1 MSNSSASMAKELEH
15 EKRNK
20 PAYDEETL
28 SNLLEAAF
36 VLQEHNLQEH
46 NRGKQE
52 PVTARSRAVET
63 ELNLPPL
70 PPVAAAAEIAAT
82 KVTPSEPSKDDYT
95 PTLAQIVETQHQIQ
109 LRHLELNEALSAVAE
124 RVTEIAHAGGAAVGI
139 VNENEKKVIY
149 RAIAGAMTPPLG
161 AEVVIDKALSAASI
175 KTGHVIR
182 CQHVNSEFLI
192 DPEECRRRRIRSLIS
207 VPIYH
212 EGGIAGAL
220 ELYYS
225 KAEAASEQDVHSCQL
240 MAGLITEAL
249 ARADEMR
256 WKKSLAE
263 ERAVMA
269 QALEKLKPNLAALLD
284 ASSGQKSADQKSAE
298 KDKISTSGETGPRS
312 AFHSGSHSKT
322 TADSG
327 AAAAMASSA
336 NHEAL
341 VTCPKCGHQIVGEE
355 QFCGKCGLPRSNDYE
370 PPSMQSKVA
379 SLWQMQEAS
388 RKKGNAADA
397 ETGTDADSDLA
408 STALTLQ
415 QNAAAVTLEKN
426 STSDSAANSPP
437 NGKQLDSKELDSKQP
452 DSKQEEKSL
461 AADWSSAAS
470 ARDFLERLANRPGG
484 LSSLWQTRRGDVYL
498 VVAVVILAI
507 CALWGAFANRSVVAS
522 GNPAAAA
529 HRKPAPD
536 SDLSPFDRILISMG
550 LAEAPQPP
558 ESKGNP
564 EMQVWVDLQTGL
576 YYCPGADLYSKTPKG
591 KLESQRDAQLDQF
604 EPASRKACN

>member
-15 EKRNK
+15 EKKNK

-46 NRGKQE
+46 NRAKQE
-52 PVTARSRAVET
+52 RGAARPSAVET

-82 KVTPSEPSKDDYT
+82 KVTPSEPLKDDYT

-109 LRHLELNEALSAVAE
+109 LKHLELNEALSAVAE
-124 RVTEIAHAGGAAVGI
+124 RITEIAHAGGAAVGI
-139 VNENEKKVIY
+139 VNENEKKVTY

-161 AEVVIDKALSAASI
+161 AEVAIDKALSAASI

-225 KAEAASEQDVHSCQL
+225 KAEAGSEQDVHSCQL

-269 QALEKLKPNLAALLD
+269 RALEKLKPNLAALLD
-284 ASSGQKSADQKSAE
+284 ASSAQKSSDQK
-298 KDKISTSGETGPRS
+298 SGETGVRP
-312 AFHSGSHSKT
+312 AFHSASHSTSPSKT
-322 TADSG
+322 KSDSG

-336 NHEAL
+336 MQDAL

-355 QFCGKCGLPRSNDYE
+355 QFCGKCGLPRSDDYE

-388 RKKGNAADA
+388 RKKGNAAGAD
-397 ETGTDADSDLA
+397 TDTNADSDLA

-415 QNAAAVTLEKN
+415 QNAAGGSLEKN
-426 STSDSAANSPP
+426 STPDPTSHSAPNS
-437 NGKQLDSKELDSKQP
+437 KQLDSKQV

-484 LSSLWQTRRGDVYL
+484 LSSLWQSRRGDVYL

-522 GNPAAAA
+522 GNPAAA

-564 EMQVWVDLQTGL
+564 DMQVWVDLQTGL

>member
-1 MSNSSASMAKELEH
+1 MSHRSVSMAKELDH

-36 VLQEHNLQEH
+36 VLQEHHLQEH
-46 NRGKQE
+46 NRAQRE
-52 PVTARSRAVET
+52 PVVAQPPAA
-63 ELNLPPL
+63 ELELSLPPL
-70 PPVAAAAEIAAT
+70 PPVAAADEIANT
-82 KVTPSEPSKDDYT
+82 KVTTSEPSKDDYT

-109 LRHLELNEALSAVAE
+109 LRHLELNEALSLVAE
-124 RVTEIAHAGGAAVGI
+124 RITEIAHAGGAAVGI
-139 VNENEKKVIY
+139 VDEKNISY
-149 RAIAGAMTPPLG
+149 RAVAGAMTPPLG
-161 AEVVIDKALSAASI
+161 AEVVIEKALSAASI
-175 KTGHVIR
+175 KTGHVIH

-207 VPIYH
+207 VPVYH

-225 KAEAASEQDVHSCQL
+225 KAEGASEQDVHSCQL

-256 WKKSLAE
+256 WKKSLAD

-284 ASSGQKSADQKSAE
+284 ASSAQKSSDQKSAA
-298 KDKISTSGETGPRS
+298 KAISSTGGETGAHS
-312 AFHSGSHSKT
+312 AFHSMARS
-322 TADSG
+322 DSG
-327 AAAAMASSA
+327 AAAAMASSVSSGVT
-336 NHEAL
+336 HKTL
-341 VTCPKCGHQIVGEE
+341 VTCPKCGNQIVGEE
-355 QFCGKCGLPRSNDYE
+355 QFCGKCGLPRSSDYE

-388 RKKGNAADA
+388 RKKADASDA
-397 ETGTDADSDLA
+397 ETSTNADADSDLA
-408 STALTLQ
+408 STALMVQ
-415 QNAAAVTLEKN
+415 QNADAAIAVEKHAASN
-426 STSDSAANSPP
+426 SAVNS
-437 NGKQLDSKELDSKQP
+437 NQP
-452 DSKQEEKSL
+452 KSNQEEKSSV
-461 AADWSSAAS
+461 ADWSSAAS
-470 ARDFLERLANRPGG
+470 ARDFLERLATRPGG
-484 LSSLWQTRRGDVYL
+484 LNSLWQSRRGDVYL
-498 VVAVVILAI
+498 VIAVVILAI
-507 CALWGAFANRSVVAS
+507 CALWGAISNRSVGAS
-522 GNPAAAA
+522 GNPAATAA
-529 HRKPAPD
+529 RRKPAPD
-536 SDLSPFDRILISMG
+536 SDLSTFDRILISMG

-564 EMQVWVDLQTGL
+564 DTEVWVDLQTGL

-604 EPASRKACN
+604 ESASRKACN